1 VESICIKLEGIED
14 VKQFVN
20 RLTHIEGEFDLIQGK
35 YVVDAKSIL
44 GIFSL
49 DLEKPMELKM
59 YSQSELVKKEISTFI
74 TQ

>member
-1 VESICIKLEGIED
+1 MESVCIKLEGIED

-20 RLTHIEGEFDLIQGK
+20 KLTHIEGEFDLIQGK

>member
-1 VESICIKLEGIED
+1 MESICIKLEGIED